1 MEELKNTLAEVHNLE
16 KTVDELKE
24 QLKEKESKMDKVKLF

>member
-24 QLKEKESKMDKVKLF
+24 QESKMEK